1 MTEIMTIFIMRNQNL
16 YLITG
21 FRSYLK
27 VMYLAPSFCG
37 EDHFSVISDLSD
49 FTDHPEETIYSFK
62 KPT

>member
-1 MTEIMTIFIMRNQNL
+1 MTEIMTEIMTIFIMRNQMV
-16 YLITG
+16 T
-21 FRSYLK
+21 SLK